1 MRGGGPDATPGA
13 KNVLGDKTVDRPVA
27 GPGRCR
33 LSRAVA
39 LALGLGLMTG
49 ALSQQSVAFNIPGQD
64 VSTAI
69 LEFARQAGLQ
79 VIAPGDGLIGIKT
92 HPVTG
97 VMDTRWALKLLL
109 EGTGLVVSSDDGH
122 TIILRFIET
131 QPPPDRPA
139 MRAEKGADKSGA
151 DQSVVS
157 EVVVRG
163 VALKYRPDMQT
174 SATGLNMKL
183 VDTPQA
189 ISVITG
195 NMMDVI
201 GADSIYSATD
211 LIPGAIHDGIGFGF
225 DRIQLR
231 GINNDYER
239 VNGVELNA
247 LNYNLDRFTLDR
259 VEVVRGPATALYGV
273 TGSFGGEIN
282 SILKRPL
289 ATTQVEAGLRLGSF
303 GSRSYTLDVT
313 GPIPGTGA
321 LTGRF
326 AGKFDDYG
334 PPLDINVRDHKEV
347 FLSSLAWEISPRTE
361 TTLWWYHG
369 NRNVDPYDQGALFE
383 VNGELELPPSSINPH
398 RWYFSRPGE
407 STEHTQFDLLF
418 LECAHTLGNDW
429 RLTADAVY
437 ARYRQ
442 QINYFYPF
450 GPFGAYGHA
459 ANEASVYTYDI
470 SRHSDELTLDLSLGG
485 DFDLFGRKQSFFA
498 ALEGDDTTEPTNF
511 TLLNSMFTGVVNAY
525 QGGEGLYA
533 NGAPMAAVNENAQ
546 PAREI
551 INTELKDLKG
561 SVQLLAT
568 PADRIRFLVGVLAH
582 RSIETNTIPVSGGQ
596 ILSPPNV
603 QRPTFTKIVKR
614 LGAVYDLMDRH
625 GVVDAVKAY
634 FNYSE
639 GFQPQVLINE
649 NAVARS
655 FPQNMKQYEMGIKSE
670 LLDGAVG
677 SALAVYKYTITNVPA
692 TGTTIGRFGTF
703 GTTVADG
710 DQKATGVE
718 AELVGEILPGW
729 NVSAN
734 YAYTDLK
741 ITDPQYTFTTPV
753 ANIPRHKGAIATS
766 YEYIEGRLKGLRL
779 GGMVVASGQYAFVQG
794 LVNVA
799 RWGQLTDGAYARLDL
814 NASYRGFTG
823 AFDGLELYANL
834 HNLTNE
840 RILFSKE
847 GSPSFGIVFDD
858 QRSYAL
864 GVRYRLR

>member
-1 MRGGGPDATPGA
+1 VGRPAAGRG
-13 KNVLGDKTVDRPVA
+13 RY
-27 GPGRCR
+27 R
-33 LSRAVA
+33 LSQAVA
-39 LALGLGLMTG
+39 LVLGLSAMTG
-49 ALSQQSVAFNIPGQD
+49 ALSQHTVAFNIPAQD
-64 VSTAI
+64 ASTAI

-79 VIAPGDGLIGIKT
+79 IIAPGDRLIGIKT
-92 HPVTG
+92 HTVTG
-97 VMDTRWALKLLL
+97 LMDTRSALRLLL
-109 EGTGLVVSSDDGH
+109 EGTGLTVSSDDGY
-122 TIILRFIET
+122 TISLRFAET
-131 QPPPDRPA
+131 HALTGSSAPQPDK
-139 MRAEKGADKSGA
+139 KGS
-151 DQSVVS
+151 DQSILS

-163 VALKYRPDMQT
+163 IALKYRPDTQT
-174 SATGLNMKL
+174 SATGLNVKV

-201 GADSIYSATD
+201 GADSIYHATD
-211 LIPGAIHDGIGFGF
+211 LIPGAIHNGTGFGF

-239 VNGVELNA
+239 VNGIELNA
-247 LNYNLDRFTLDR
+247 LNYNLDGFALDR
-259 VEVVRGPATALYGV
+259 IEVVRGPATALYGV

-289 ATTQVEAGLRLGSF
+289 ASTQVLAGFRSGSF

-313 GPIPGTGA
+313 GRIPGTGGA
-321 LTGRF
+321 LMGRF
-326 AGKFDDYG
+326 VGKYDDYG
-334 PPLDINVRDHKEV
+334 PPLDINIRDHKQA
-347 FLSSLAWEISPRTE
+347 FLSSLSWEISPITSS
-361 TTLWWYHG
+361 TLWWYHG

-383 VNGELELPPSSINPH
+383 VNGGLELPPPGINPH
-398 RWYFSRPGE
+398 KWYFSHPRE

-418 LECAHTLGNDW
+418 YEWVHTLSNDW
-429 RLTADAVY
+429 RLAADAAY
-437 ARYRQ
+437 ARYEQ
-442 QINYFYPF
+442 QISYFYPF
-450 GPFGAYGHA
+450 GPFGAYGNPP
-459 ANEASVYTYDI
+459 NEARVYTYDI

-485 DFDLFGRKQSFFA
+485 DFELFGRKQSFFA
-498 ALEGDDTTEPTNF
+498 ALEADDTTEPTNF

-533 NGAPMAAVNENAQ
+533 DGSPMTAVNESTQ
-546 PAREI
+546 PIREI
-551 INTELKDLKG
+551 TNTDFKDLKG
-561 SVQLLAT
+561 SVQLLAN
-568 PADRIRFLVGVLAH
+568 PADRFRFLVGILAH
-582 RSIETNTIPVSGGQ
+582 RSTQTNTIPVSGGRV
-596 ILSPPNV
+596 LNPPNE
-603 QRPTFTKIVKR
+603 QKPSFTKIVKR
-614 LGAVYDLMDRH
+614 VGLVYDLMDKQ
-625 GVVDAVKAY
+625 GVLDTVKCY

-655 FPQNMKQYEMGIKSE
+655 FPQNMKQYEIGVKSE

-677 SALAVYKYTITNVPA
+677 SSIALYNYTITNVPA
-692 TGTTIGRFGTF
+692 AGTTIGRFGTF

-718 AELVGEILPGW
+718 VELVGEILPGW

-734 YAYTDLK
+734 YAYTDSK

-753 ANIPRHKGAIATS
+753 ANIPRHKGAIASS
-766 YEYIEGRLKGLRL
+766 YEFIEGPLKGLRL
-779 GGMVVASGQYAFVQG
+779 GGMVAASGNSAFIQG

-799 RWGQLTDGAYARLDL
+799 RWGQLMDGAYARLDL

-823 AFDGLELYANL
+823 AFNGLDLYANL

-858 QRSYAL
+858 QRTFTL
-864 GVRYRLR
+864 GLRYRFQ